1 MYIKPAVETT
11 EEIQAEVICYYDDRH
26 HEDYRITVSLRLKP
40 AHEFQ
45 IPKGNSTNAR
55 CWNVCTSDYSHL
67 GILVQFNVGHCFR
80 AYLYPGYS
88 SDIKYYESRPDVDTL
103 EKALVQFVVFHNKDY
118 KPVKVTTRETTKTV
132 VTRETPVMSN
142 ADKLLINL
150 ALKNNITTL
159 EDGTRLSPEHR
170 RIYPDFIKIDQPI
183 TVRELKEE
191 LSKVSDNATF
201 TIEDHTDHYNALIS
215 VYLDDVVP
223 GVNTLTEQERQYLEL
238 KIREQ
243 TEQIKKDKAVKKK
256 TLREQKAKEE
266 RELYE
271 QLKKKFEKEDK
282 SNKA

>member
-1 MYIKPAVETT
+1 MYTKPVIETT
-11 EEIQAEVICYYDDRH
+11 EEIHAEVSCTYSEENYQT
-26 HEDYRITVSLRLKP
+26 TVSLRLRP
-40 AHEFQ
+40 AYEFQ
-45 IPKGNSTNAR
+45 IPKGLKNNK
-55 CWNVCTSDYSHL
+55 CWNVCTSDNSHL

-183 TVRELKEE
+183 TVRELKKE
-191 LSKVSDNATF
+191 LSKVSDEATF
-201 TIEDHTDHYNALIS
+201 VIEDNTEYYNACIS
-215 VYLDDVVP
+215 VYLDDVIP
-223 GVNTLTEQERQYLEL
+223 GINTLTEQERQYLEL

-243 TEQIKKDKAVKKK
+243 TERVKQGKK
-256 TLREQKAKEE
+256 TLKEQKTKEE

-271 QLKKKFEKEDK
+271 KLKKKYGR
-282 SNKA
+282 

>member
-1 MYIKPAVETT
+1 MYIKPTVETT
-11 EEIQAEVICYYDDRH
+11 EEIHAEVICYYDDRH
-26 HEDYRITVSLRLKP
+26 HEDYRITVSLKLKP
-40 AHEFQ
+40 AYEFQ
-45 IPKGNSTNAR
+45 IPKGLENNK

-150 ALKNNITTL
+150 ALKNKITTL
-159 EDGTRLSPEHR
+159 EDGTRLSPDFR
-170 RIYPDFIKIDQPI
+170 RINMNFIEVDKPI
-183 TVRELKEE
+183 TVGKLKEV
-191 LSKVSDNATF
+191 LSKVSDNALF
-201 TIEDHTDHYNALIS
+201 TIEDHTDPYNAQIS
-215 VYLDDVVP
+215 VVIDDVVP
-223 GVNTLTEQERQYLEL
+223 GVETLTEQERQYLEL

-243 TEQIKKDKAVKKK
+243 TELVKQNKRTKEK

-271 QLKKKFEKEDK
+271 KLKKKYGR
-282 SNKA
+282 

>member
-1 MYIKPAVETT
+1 MYIKPTIETT
-11 EEIQAEVICYYDDRH
+11 EEIHAEISCTYSEENYQT
-26 HEDYRITVSLRLKP
+26 TVSLRLRP
-40 AHEFQ
+40 AYEFQ
-45 IPKGNSTNAR
+45 IPKGLENNK
-55 CWNVCTSDYSHL
+55 CWNICTSDNSHL
-67 GILVQFNVGHCFR
+67 GILVEFNVGHCFR
-80 AYLYPGYS
+80 VHQYPGYTNK
-88 SDIKYYESRPDVDTL
+88 IEYYHQESDVDTL

-118 KPVKVTTRETTKTV
+118 KPVKVTTREITTTV
-132 VTRETPVMSN
+132 LTRETPVMSN
-142 ADKLLINL
+142 PDKLLINL

-159 EDGTRLSPEHR
+159 ENGTRLSPEHR
-170 RIYPDFIKIDQPI
+170 RTYVDFIEIDKPI

-201 TIEDHTDHYNALIS
+201 IIEDYTDHYNALIS

-243 TEQIKKDKAVKKK
+243 TEQVKKDKAVKEK

-271 QLKKKFEKEDK
+271 KLKKKYDKETGRQI
-282 SNKA
+282 

>member
-1 MYIKPAVETT
+1 MYTKPVIETT
-11 EEIQAEVICYYDDRH
+11 EEIHAEVSCTYSEENYQT
-26 HEDYRITVSLRLKP
+26 TVSLRLRP
-40 AHEFQ
+40 AYEFQ
-45 IPKGNSTNAR
+45 IPKGLKNNK
-55 CWNVCTSDYSHL
+55 CWNVCTSDNSHL

-159 EDGTRLSPEHR
+159 ENGTRLSPEYKR
-170 RIYPDFIKIDQPI
+170 TEVDWIEIDKPI
-183 TVRELKEE
+183 TVGKIKEK
-191 LSKVSDNATF
+191 LSYIDNAATF
-201 TIEDHTDHYNALIS
+201 IVEDYADYYSRSNQYRFCIDE
-215 VYLDDVVP
+215 VIP
-223 GVNTLTEQERQYLEL
+223 GINTLTEQERQYLEL

-243 TEQIKKDKAVKKK
+243 TEQVKLDKAVKEK

-271 QLKKKFEKEDK
+271 KLKKKYDKLEDK